1 LGIVGDSMVDDEYEL
16 VPINPIRKMEKRLEK
31 IEKTWTSTEMV
42 KELISVV
49 KTNQHIVDDIVK
61 VNSEMIS
68 KVSELTNSVDKMT
81 TKINE
86 FMERLE
92 AAEPVG
98 SEGIVEERSTAVD
111 TVGKR
116 LDKMEKRINALIL
129 STMSKKKIVPR
140 SMQRPMPTH
149 RRPGIFNK

>member
-1 LGIVGDSMVDDEYEL
+1 MEDEYEL
-16 VPINPIRKMEKRLEK
+16 IPVNPIRKMEKRLEK
-31 IEKTWTSTEMV
+31 IEKTGTSTEMI

-49 KTNQHIVDDIVK
+49 KTNQNIVDDIVK

-68 KVSELTNSVDKMT
+68 KVSELTNSVGKMSG
-81 TKINE
+81 KIND

-92 AAEPVG
+92 VAEPGAVG
-98 SEGIVEERSTAVD
+98 TEEEEKTTAVD
-111 TVGKR
+111 NVGKR

-129 STMSKKKIVPR
+129 S
-140 SMQRPMPTH
+140 SMAKRRPTPIQRQ